1 MQSLLRTT
9 DLLRSRHAAAARLFP
24 SHHKHNPSSASAS
37 AYYPLGDDDNNGD
50 GHDDG
55 DEDGDDHGDGTA
67 SADVVPEYEYHD
79 MARAGL
85 GSWGVA
91 VRLPQCSRA
100 CLRSLLATSNH
111 TRIFPLHHAENVSPY
126 TPHTVP
132 DRTGVHLI
140 PLWRWQQRVQFD
152 PNTPIHSFPS

>member
-24 SHHKHNPSSASAS
+24 AHHKHNPSSASAS

-50 GHDDG
+50 GRDDG
-55 DEDGDDHGDGTA
+55 DEHGDDHGDGTN

-91 VRLPQCSRA
+91 VRFHRNVPRHFEKSA
-100 CLRSLLATSNH
+100 CLFET
-111 TRIFPLHHAENVSPY
+111 HAYHPSP
-126 TPHTVP
+126 PRGKCV
-132 DRTGVHLI
+132 
-140 PLWRWQQRVQFD
+140 
-152 PNTPIHSFPS
+152 PIHAAACLSQIEQACI